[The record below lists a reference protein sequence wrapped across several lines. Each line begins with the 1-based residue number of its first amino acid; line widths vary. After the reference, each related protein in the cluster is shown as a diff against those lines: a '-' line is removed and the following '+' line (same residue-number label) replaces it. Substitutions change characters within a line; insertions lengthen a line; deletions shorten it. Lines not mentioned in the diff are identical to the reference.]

1 MPNPPLQ
8 WSVTLTLYTVILN
21 ICFSYSST
29 SVTVLTWRTPT
40 DHCSQHNKFPIL
52 NYSAVAFRSTRM
64 TTKEAKFVLFLMRS
78 FVILS
83 VAELLVASYWLGQK
97 AQNTPNRLLAECT
110 VRLAEENNP
119 LLQPILAFSW
129 VYTRYRWHL
138 MSQVIKKVAFLKL

>member
-1 MPNPPLQ
+1 
-8 WSVTLTLYTVILN
+8 
-21 ICFSYSST
+21 
-29 SVTVLTWRTPT
+29 
-40 DHCSQHNKFPIL
+40 
-52 NYSAVAFRSTRM
+52 M

-129 VYTRYRWHL
+129 VYTRYR
-138 MSQVIKKVAFLKL
+138 